1 MPAILSVAGILF
13 YMDIA
18 LKYLTDID
26 KQAV

>member
-1 MPAILSVAGILF
+1 MPATLSIAGILS

-18 LKYLTDID
+18 LKYLADID